1 MNIQP
6 KPETYITKKGV
17 PAKRITFEWT
27 EEKIA
32 LAAKMWGEGFT
43 SPAIA
48 ERLGVARGSVSSV
61 ASKFRDRF
69 PSRLNT
75 GKKSEDGKHVEV
87 PEYWLKQAAG
97 LWMGGANANKIAE
110 VTGVKPS
117 TAYTRIATRP
127 DLFPE
132 HRMPDP
138 VRSLRRETNLGDDI
152 VIHHVNRIHVT
163 GEVHTMPRV
172 SMLCGEGR

>member
-1 MNIQP
+1 MNIQS

-32 LAAKMWGEGFT
+32 LASKMWAEGFT

-48 ERLGVARGSVSSV
+48 ERLGVARGSVSAV
-61 ASKFRDRF
+61 ASKYRDRF

-132 HRMPDP
+132 HRLPEP
-138 VRSLRRETNLGDDI
+138 VRPIRNETNLGDDV
-152 VIHHVNRIHVT
+152 VIHHVKRTHIT

-172 SMLCGEGR
+172 SMIEAANS

>member
-1 MNIQP
+1 MNIQS

-32 LAAKMWGEGFT
+32 LASKMWAEGFT

-48 ERLGVARGSVSSV
+48 ERLGVARGSVSAV
-61 ASKFRDRF
+61 ASKYRDRF

-110 VTGVKPS
+110 VTGVKPR

-132 HRMPDP
+132 HHLLEP
-138 VRSLRRETNLGDDI
+138 VRPIRKETNLGDDV
-152 VIHHVNRIHVT
+152 VIHHVKRTHVT

-172 SMLCGEGR
+172 SMLCGEEG

>member
-1 MNIQP
+1 MNIQS

-17 PAKRITFEWT
+17 PAKRFTFEWT

-32 LAAKMWGEGFT
+32 LAAKMWAEGFT
-43 SPAIA
+43 SPAIG
-48 ERLGVARGSVSSV
+48 ERLGVARGSVSAV
-61 ASKFRDRF
+61 ASKYRDRF
-69 PSRLNT
+69 PSRLNS
-75 GKKSEDGKHVEV
+75 GKKSEDGRHVEV
-87 PEYWLKQAAG
+87 PEYWMKQAAG

-110 VTGVKPS
+110 ITGVKPS

-132 HRMPDP
+132 HRLPDP
-138 VRSLRRETNLGDDI
+138 VQSGRCETRLSDDI
-152 VIHHVNRIHVT
+152 VIHHVKRTHIT

-172 SMLCGEGR
+172 SILCRGEG

>member
-1 MNIQP
+1 MNIQS
-6 KPETYITKKGV
+6 KPETYMTKKCA
-17 PAKRITFEWT
+17 PAKRITFQWT

-32 LAAKMWGEGFT
+32 LAAKMWAEGFT

-48 ERLGVARGSVSSV
+48 ERLGVARGSVSAV
-61 ASKFRDRF
+61 ASKYRDRF
-69 PSRLNT
+69 PSRMNF

-110 VTGVKPS
+110 VTGIKSS
-117 TAYTRIATRP
+117 TAYARIAARP

-132 HRMPDP
+132 HRVPDP
-138 VRSLRRETNLGDDI
+138 VQSGRSETRLSDDI
-152 VIHHVNRIHVT
+152 VIRHVKRTHVT

-172 SMLCGEGR
+172 SILDSGET